1 MSFLFFASLIKS
13 IGSKL
18 IGFLFFFQGCDSE
31 RYSSTLFSML
41 IYALSA
47 HSSGTNKKIKQIF
60 YSSPTESIHTVQ
72 LLNQTDCR
80 QISGE
85 EKNRN
90 ISTRKIVKTKKPNLI
105 SYGSGKKILA
115 HSSMHI
121 FHGMSGYM
129 RVSGALCICVVYIR
143 MYDIAKTCNF
153 SNYIRAHTALIGE
166 HGL

>member
-60 YSSPTESIHTVQ
+60 YSSPHCTTSQPNRLQANHRRGKKPKHINAKNRQNKEAQSYIVWKWRKNPSTFQYAHIPRNEWIYESVGRAVYLCSIHTNV
-72 LLNQTDCR
+72 
-80 QISGE
+80 
-85 EKNRN
+85 
-90 ISTRKIVKTKKPNLI
+90 
-105 SYGSGKKILA
+105 
-115 HSSMHI
+115 
-121 FHGMSGYM
+121 
-129 RVSGALCICVVYIR
+129 
-143 MYDIAKTCNF
+143 
-153 SNYIRAHTALIGE
+153 
-166 HGL
+166 